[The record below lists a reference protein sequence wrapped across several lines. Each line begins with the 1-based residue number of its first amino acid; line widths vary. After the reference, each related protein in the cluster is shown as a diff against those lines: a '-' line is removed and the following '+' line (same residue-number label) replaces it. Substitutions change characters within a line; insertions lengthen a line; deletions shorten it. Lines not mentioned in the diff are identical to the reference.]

1 MSDTNE
7 KKTVEN
13 DPNSEDPKGIGKPQK
28 FMGKLSWGILAL
40 GLVILGFALNLVVG
54 KGAPISEYLILFAKH
69 SVSLVVI
76 SLIFLVF
83 KGLNFGIDF
92 KGGTLIELRS
102 TDSKINVASLRDN
115 LNQMNLG
122 DVSVK
127 NFGNKTD
134 YLIKFENNDNKN
146 VIEEIKKNLDKSF
159 GNNFN
164 FRRVENVGP
173 KVSAELLK
181 SGIIAISIALTLMLI
196 YIWIRFEWQFSL
208 GAILALFH
216 DVIVTLGL
224 FSLLGLEINLSIIA
238 AVLTI
243 VGYSM
248 NDTVVIFDRVRE
260 NLRKYSDIKI
270 YELSN
275 ISINET
281 LSRTLI
287 TSITTLLALLSIFF
301 FGGEILKGFSL
312 AMIFGVIFGTYSSIY
327 IANTVLVRLKV
338 SQKTIIKED

>member
-1 MSDTNE
+1 MIAFN
-7 KKTVEN
+7 
-13 DPNSEDPKGIGKPQK
+13 K
-28 FMGKLSWGILAL
+28 FYNKFNILSIAL
-40 GLVILGFALNLVVG
+40 VF
-54 KGAPISEYLILFAKH
+54 
-69 SVSLVVI
+69 I
-76 SLIFLVF
+76 SLLLLSF

-102 TDSKINVASLRDN
+102 SDTKINISSLRDN
-115 LNQMNLG
+115 LKQMNLG
-122 DVSVK
+122 DISVK

-134 YLIKFENNDNKN
+134 FLIKFENNEKKN
-146 VIEEIKKNLDKSF
+146 IIEEIKRNLDNSF
-159 GNNFN
+159 GNDFS

-173 KVSAELLK
+173 KVSAELLR
-181 SGIIAISIALTLMLI
+181 SGVIAITVALALMLI

-224 FSLLGLEINLSIIA
+224 FSLFGLEINLSIIA

-248 NDTVVIFDRVRE
+248 NDTVVIYDRVRE

-270 YELSN
+270 FELTN

-287 TSITTLLALLSIFF
+287 TSATTLFALLSIFF

-338 SQKTIIKED
+338 SQKTILKEDDKN

>member
-1 MSDTNE
+1 MIAFN
-7 KKTVEN
+7 KYYN
-13 DPNSEDPKGIGKPQK
+13 QFNI
-28 FMGKLSWGILAL
+28 LSIILVTTSL
-40 GLVILGFALNLVVG
+40 LL
-54 KGAPISEYLILFAKH
+54 LI
-69 SVSLVVI
+69 
-76 SLIFLVF
+76 F

-102 TDSKINVASLRDN
+102 SDSKMNVSSLRDN

-127 NFGNKTD
+127 NFGNETD
-134 YLIKFENNDNKN
+134 FLVKFENNDNKN
-146 VIEEIKKNLDKSF
+146 VIEEIKLNLDKSYA
-159 GNNFN
+159 NNFD

-173 KVSAELLK
+173 KVSSELLK
-181 SGIIAISIALTLMLI
+181 SGIIAISVALALMLF

-208 GAILALFH
+208 GAIAALFH

-270 YELSN
+270 YELTN

-312 AMIFGVIFGTYSSIY
+312 AMIFGVVFGTYSSIY
-327 IANTVLVRLKV
+327 IANTVLVRLNV
-338 SQKTIIKED
+338 SQKTVLSDNDKV

>member
-1 MSDTNE
+1 MIAFNRYY
-7 KKTVEN
+7 N
-13 DPNSEDPKGIGKPQK
+13 H
-28 FMGKLSWGILAL
+28 F
-40 GLVILGFALNLVVG
+40 NLV
-54 KGAPISEYLILFAKH
+54 SSFLII
-69 SVSLVVI
+69 I
-76 SLIFLVF
+76 SLLLLIF

-102 TDSKINVASLRDN
+102 SDSKISVTSLRDK
-115 LNQMNLG
+115 LNQMDLG
-122 DVSVK
+122 DISVK
-127 NFGNKTD
+127 KFGNDTD
-134 YLIKFENNDNKN
+134 YLIKFENKDNKKDIIE
-146 VIEEIKKNLDKSF
+146 VIRKNLDDSF
-159 GNNFN
+159 GNSFN

-181 SGIIAISIALTLMLI
+181 SGIIAISLSLAIMLF

-208 GAILALFH
+208 GAIIALFH
-216 DVIVTLGL
+216 DVIITLGI
-224 FSLLGLEINLSIIA
+224 FSLLSLEINLSIIA
-238 AVLTI
+238 AILTI

-270 YELSN
+270 YDLTN

-281 LSRTLI
+281 LSRTII
-287 TSITTLLALLSIFF
+287 TSATTLLALLAIYF

-312 AMIFGVIFGTYSSIY
+312 AMILGVIFGTYSSIY

-338 SQKTIIKED
+338 TQKTVLRDDDNK

>member
-1 MSDTNE
+1 MIAFN
-7 KKTVEN
+7 KYYN
-13 DPNSEDPKGIGKPQK
+13 K
-28 FMGKLSWGILAL
+28 FNIFSLS
-40 GLVILGFALNLVVG
+40 LVI
-54 KGAPISEYLILFAKH
+54 
-69 SVSLVVI
+69 I
-76 SLIFLVF
+76 SLLLLLF

-102 TDSKINVASLRDN
+102 TDSKINVSSLRDN
-115 LNQMNLG
+115 LSQMNLG
-122 DVSVK
+122 DISVK
-127 NFGNKTD
+127 NFGNEND
-134 YLIKFENNDNKN
+134 FLVKFENNENKN
-146 VIEEIKKNLDKSF
+146 IIEDIKINLDKSF

-173 KVSAELLK
+173 KVSAELLR
-181 SGIIAISIALTLMLI
+181 SGIIAISVALGLMLI

-208 GAILALFH
+208 GAIMALFH

-224 FSLLGLEINLSIIA
+224 FSLLDLEINLSIIA

-270 YELSN
+270 FELTN

-301 FGGEILKGFSL
+301 FGGEVLKGFSL

-327 IANTVLVRLKV
+327 IANTVLVRLNV
-338 SQKTIIKED
+338 SQKTVLRDDKK

>member
-1 MSDTNE
+1 M
-7 KKTVEN
+7 
-13 DPNSEDPKGIGKPQK
+13 IK
-28 FMGKLSWGILAL
+28 FNKFYTHFNI
-40 GLVILGFALNLVVG
+40 
-54 KGAPISEYLILFAKH
+54 
-69 SVSLVVI
+69 I
-76 SLIFLVF
+76 SLIMVILSLVLLTF
-83 KGLNFGIDF
+83 KGLNYGIDF

-102 TDSKINVASLRDN
+102 SDNNINVSNLRDN
-115 LNQMNLG
+115 LNQMDLG

-127 NFGNKTD
+127 KFGNDQD
-134 YLIKFENNDNKN
+134 YLIKFENKNDSKN
-146 VIEEIKKNLDKSF
+146 IIEEIRSNLDKSF
-159 GNNFN
+159 GNSFD

-181 SGIIAISIALTLMLI
+181 SGVIAISVSLALMLI

-208 GAILALFH
+208 GAIIALFH
-216 DVIVTLGL
+216 DVIITLGL
-224 FSLLGLEINLSIIA
+224 FSLLSLEINLSIIA
-238 AVLTI
+238 AILTI

-270 YELSN
+270 FELTN

-287 TSITTLLALLSIFF
+287 TSITTLLALFSIFF

-327 IANTVLVRLKV
+327 IANTVLVRLNV
-338 SQKTIIKED
+338 SQKTILKEEEKN

>member
-1 MSDTNE
+1 
-7 KKTVEN
+7 
-13 DPNSEDPKGIGKPQK
+13 
-28 FMGKLSWGILAL
+28 
-40 GLVILGFALNLVVG
+40 
-54 KGAPISEYLILFAKH
+54 
-69 SVSLVVI
+69 
-76 SLIFLVF
+76 
-83 KGLNFGIDF
+83 
-92 KGGTLIELRS
+92 
-102 TDSKINVASLRDN
+102 
-115 LNQMNLG
+115 MNLG
-122 DVSVK
+122 DISVK
-127 NFGNKTD
+127 KFGNDQD
-134 YLIKFENNDNKN
+134 YLIKFENKDNKKD
-146 VIEEIKKNLDKSF
+146 VVEDIRTKFDESF
-159 GNNFN
+159 GNNFD

-173 KVSAELLK
+173 KVSAELLR
-181 SGIIAISIALTLMLI
+181 SGIIAISVSLVIMLI

-216 DVIVTLGL
+216 DIIVTLGL
-224 FSLLGLEINLSIIA
+224 FSLFGLEINLPIIA

-270 YELSN
+270 YELTN

-287 TSITTLLALLSIFF
+287 TSITTLLALISIFL

-327 IANTVLVRLKV
+327 IANTILVRLKV
-338 SQKTIIKED
+338 SQKTILKDEEKN

>member
-1 MSDTNE
+1 MIAFN
-7 KKTVEN
+7 KYYN
-13 DPNSEDPKGIGKPQK
+13 QFNI
-28 FMGKLSWGILAL
+28 LSLS
-40 GLVILGFALNLVVG
+40 LVI
-54 KGAPISEYLILFAKH
+54 
-69 SVSLVVI
+69 I
-76 SLIFLVF
+76 SLLLLLF
-83 KGLNFGIDF
+83 KCLNFGIDF

-102 TDSKINVASLRDN
+102 TDTKINVSSLRDN
-115 LNQMNLG
+115 LSQMDLG
-122 DVSVK
+122 DISVK
-127 NFGNKTD
+127 NFGNEND
-134 YLIKFENNDNKN
+134 FLVKFENNKNKN
-146 VIEEIKKNLDKSF
+146 ILEEIKINLDKSF

-173 KVSAELLK
+173 KVSAELLR
-181 SGIIAISIALTLMLI
+181 SGVIAISVALGLMLI

-208 GAILALFH
+208 GAIMALFH

-270 YELSN
+270 FELTN

-301 FGGEILKGFSL
+301 FGGEVLKGFSL

-327 IANTVLVRLKV
+327 IANTVLVRLNV
-338 SQKTIIKED
+338 SQKTVLREDDKN

>member
-1 MSDTNE
+1 MIAFNRHY
-7 KKTVEN
+7 N
-13 DPNSEDPKGIGKPQK
+13 K
-28 FMGKLSWGILAL
+28 FNILSIL
-40 GLVILGFALNLVVG
+40 
-54 KGAPISEYLILFAKH
+54 
-69 SVSLVVI
+69 LVVI
-76 SLIFLVF
+76 SLLLLIF

-102 TDSKINVASLRDN
+102 NSTKINVTSLRDN

-134 YLIKFENNDNKN
+134 FLIKFENNDNKD
-146 VIEEIKKNLDKSF
+146 VIEKIKINLDKSF
-159 GNNFN
+159 GNNFD

-181 SGIIAISIALTLMLI
+181 SGVIAISVALLLMLI

-224 FSLLGLEINLSIIA
+224 FSFFGLEINLSIIA

-270 YELSN
+270 FELTN

-287 TSITTLLALLSIFF
+287 TSITTLLALVSIFF
-301 FGGEILKGFSL
+301 FGGEILKGFAL

-327 IANTVLVRLKV
+327 ISNTVLVRLNV
-338 SQKTIIKED
+338 SQKTILKDEEKI

>member
-1 MSDTNE
+1 MITFN
-7 KKTVEN
+7 KYYN
-13 DPNSEDPKGIGKPQK
+13 QFNI
-28 FMGKLSWGILAL
+28 LSIA
-40 GLVILGFALNLVVG
+40 
-54 KGAPISEYLILFAKH
+54 
-69 SVSLVVI
+69 LVVI
-76 SLIFLVF
+76 SLVFLIF

-102 TDSKINVASLRDN
+102 TDSKINVSSLRDN

-127 NFGNKTD
+127 KFGNNTD
-134 YLIKFENNDNKN
+134 FLIKFEINENKD
-146 VIEEIKKNLDKSF
+146 VIEKIRNNFDKSF

-181 SGIIAISIALTLMLI
+181 SGVIAISVALALMLI

-260 NLRKYSDIKI
+260 NLKKYSDIKI
-270 YELSN
+270 FELTN

-287 TSITTLLALLSIFF
+287 TSLTTLLALFSIFF

-338 SQKTIIKED
+338 SQKTILKEEDKN

>member
-1 MSDTNE
+1 MISFN
-7 KKTVEN
+7 KYYN
-13 DPNSEDPKGIGKPQK
+13 K
-28 FMGKLSWGILAL
+28 FNILS
-40 GLVILGFALNLVVG
+40 FF
-54 KGAPISEYLILFAKH
+54 LII
-69 SVSLVVI
+69 I
-76 SLIFLVF
+76 SLLFLIF
-83 KGLNFGIDF
+83 KGLNYGIDF

-102 TDSKINVASLRDN
+102 VDEKINVSSLRDK
-115 LNQMNLG
+115 LSQMDLG

-127 NFGNKTD
+127 RFGNKTD
-134 YLIKFENNDNKN
+134 FLIKFENKDNRKN
-146 VIEEIKKNLDKSF
+146 IIVEVKTNLDESF
-159 GNNFN
+159 GNNFE

-181 SGIIAISIALTLMLI
+181 SGIVAISVALVLMLV
-196 YIWIRFEWQFSL
+196 YIWVRFEWQFSL

-224 FSLLGLEINLSIIA
+224 FSILNLEINLSIIA
-238 AVLTI
+238 AILTI

-270 YELSN
+270 FELTN

-287 TSITTLLALLSIFF
+287 TSITTLLALFSIFI
-301 FGGEILKGFSL
+301 FGGEVLKGFSL

-338 SQKTIIKED
+338 SQKTILKEEKN

>member
-1 MSDTNE
+1 MIAFN
-7 KKTVEN
+7 KYYN
-13 DPNSEDPKGIGKPQK
+13 K
-28 FMGKLSWGILAL
+28 FNILSI
-40 GLVILGFALNLVVG
+40 ILVVLS
-54 KGAPISEYLILFAKH
+54 IS
-69 SVSLVVI
+69 
-76 SLIFLVF
+76 FLAF
-83 KGLNFGIDF
+83 KGLNYGIDF

-102 TDSKINVASLRDN
+102 VDPKIKVSSLRDN
-115 LNQMNLG
+115 LKQMNLG

-127 NFGNKTD
+127 NFGNETD
-134 YLIKFENNDNKN
+134 FLIKFENNEDKN
-146 VIEEIKKNLDKSF
+146 IIEKIKKNLDKSF
-159 GNNFN
+159 GNSFD
-164 FRRVENVGP
+164 FRRVESVGP
-173 KVSAELLK
+173 KVSSELLR
-181 SGIIAISIALTLMLI
+181 SGVIAISVALALMLI

-260 NLRKYSDIKI
+260 NLKKFSDIKI
-270 YELSN
+270 YELTN

-287 TSITTLLALLSIFF
+287 TSVTTLLALLSIFF

-327 IANTVLVRLKV
+327 IANTVLVRLNV
-338 SQKTIIKED
+338 SQKTVLKENDKN